1 MFILSL
7 LSLGLLTAGNGQS
20 GQLLLL
26 GGGKKPREIM
36 AQFVELAGG
45 KQAHILIV
53 PTASE
58 LEDTA
63 AVNLA
68 LFQQE
73 HGCTKVESLLVFNRE
88 DADSPEM
95 VEKVKNANAI
105 FFTGG
110 DQNRIT
116 RAFLGSQCL
125 DLMRNRFKNEGL
137 VVAGT
142 SAGTACMSEWMI
154 TGEGRFDRLVAGSV
168 ELKPGL
174 GLVPGA
180 ILDQHFVVRSRQTRL
195 ICAILDHPELLGIGI
210 DEATAC
216 WFKPDHSFEVL
227 GEGWVQV
234 WQVQPSQITR
244 QSRGNEVALGAF
256 GMVVHTLLPGQSYDM
271 ASRKPQP
278 VRP

>member
-7 LSLGLLTAGNGQS
+7 LSLGLLTATDGVR

-36 AQFVELAGG
+36 ARFVELAGG
-45 KQAHILIV
+45 KQANILVV

-58 LEDTA
+58 LEDAA

-73 HGCTKVESLLVFNRE
+73 HGCTQVESLLVFNRE
-88 DADSPEM
+88 DADLPEM
-95 VEKVKNANAI
+95 VEKVAKAKAI

-125 DLMRNRFKNEGL
+125 EMLRSRFKNAGL

-168 ELKPGL
+168 EVKPGL

-180 ILDQHFVVRSRQTRL
+180 ILDQHFVARSRQTRM
-195 ICAILDHPELLGIGI
+195 ICTILERPELLGIGI

-216 WFKPDHSFEVL
+216 WFKADRSFEVL

-234 WQVQPSQITR
+234 WQVQPEQVTR
-244 QSRGNEVALGAF
+244 QNRSGEVALGAF
-256 GMVVHTLLPGQSYDM
+256 GMVVHTLLPGQSYDLVT
-271 ASRKPQP
+271 RKPRTEP
-278 VRP
+278 